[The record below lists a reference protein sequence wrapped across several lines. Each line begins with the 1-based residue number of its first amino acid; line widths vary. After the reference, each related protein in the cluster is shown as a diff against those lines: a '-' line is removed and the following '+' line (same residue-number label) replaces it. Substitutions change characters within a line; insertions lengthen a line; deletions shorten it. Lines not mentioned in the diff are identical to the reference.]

1 MDLNGDLYAY
11 GDFKQKDER
20 RLNMEIMDVALFM
33 FQRLGDSAVASAKS
47 LEDELRCE
55 LEQQKELFYSN
66 IMLN

>member
-1 MDLNGDLYAY
+1 MDLNGDLYAF

-20 RLNMEIMDVALFM
+20 RPNMEIMDVALFM

-47 LEDELRCE
+47 LEDELRRE

>member
-1 MDLNGDLYAY
+1 MDLNGDLYAF

-47 LEDELRCE
+47 LEDELRSE
-55 LEQQKELFYSN
+55 IEVQKELFYSN